1 MKSMTLEGADNLAA
15 LMNQLESIDLDAE
28 VRKLGLEPS
37 SSTEET
43 VGRGQASSLPTESA
57 PMKNSAAERM
67 LSPESIAPPT
77 ARTIPSAALKA
88 PRPHMQEQ
96 RFPPPGSD
104 MINQP
109 TPTASDTSTE
119 VAALREQSRRQAA
132 KFDNYRKRI
141 SREKADAVQFAN
153 ERLIK
158 DLLPSLD
165 NLSLALEHLDTTNK
179 EQLALGVK
187 MTMDMLTSALSRH
200 GLEGFD
206 SLSKV
211 FDPRYHQAL
220 NQVDDPSVPA
230 NTVVKVAQR
239 GYTLHGRLMR
249 PALVTVAVG
258 STTTSANTAAPAD
271 REPQSDVAEEDLLDL
286 ELELD
291 SAEIDDKSEVEQASE
306 AIAAQPESVQ
316 EPDAGTEAGNDEYDL
331 EDLQDALDAFLSGD

>member
-1 MKSMTLEGADNLAA
+1 MQDT
-15 LMNQLESIDLDAE
+15 
-28 VRKLGLEPS
+28 
-37 SSTEET
+37 
-43 VGRGQASSLPTESA
+43 
-57 PMKNSAAERM
+57 
-67 LSPESIAPPT
+67 
-77 ARTIPSAALKA
+77 
-88 PRPHMQEQ
+88 RP
-96 RFPPPGSD
+96 FPPPGSD
-104 MINQP
+104 MMNQP
-109 TPTASDTSTE
+109 RPTALDTSTE
-119 VAALREQSRRQAA
+119 VAALREQSRRQVA

-153 ERLIK
+153 ERLLK
-158 DLLPSLD
+158 DLLPSID

-206 SLSKV
+206 SLSQV
-211 FDPRYHQAL
+211 FDPRFHQAL

-258 STTTSANTAAPAD
+258 STSASTPIPAAHTP
-271 REPQSDVAEEDLLDL
+271 EPEVVAEEESMDL

-291 SAEIDDKSEVEQASE
+291 SDDMENVSEVKAPSE
-306 AIAAQPESVQ
+306 EVTAQPDPVQ
-316 EPDAGTEAGNDEYDL
+316 EPGSDTEADNDEYDL
-331 EDLQDALDAFLSGD
+331 GDLQDALDAFLSGD

>member
-1 MKSMTLEGADNLAA
+1 M
-15 LMNQLESIDLDAE
+15 
-28 VRKLGLEPS
+28 
-37 SSTEET
+37 
-43 VGRGQASSLPTESA
+43 
-57 PMKNSAAERM
+57 
-67 LSPESIAPPT
+67 
-77 ARTIPSAALKA
+77 
-88 PRPHMQEQ
+88 
-96 RFPPPGSD
+96 
-104 MINQP
+104 
-109 TPTASDTSTE
+109 DTSTE

-158 DLLPSLD
+158 DLLPSID
-165 NLSLALEHLDTTNK
+165 NLSLALEHLETTNK
-179 EQLALGVK
+179 EQLALGVQ
-187 MTMDMLTSALSRH
+187 MTMDMLTNALSRH

-220 NQVDDPSVPA
+220 NQIDDPSVPA

-258 STTTSANTAAPAD
+258 STTTSANPPVPAK
-271 REPQSDVAEEDLLDL
+271 REPKPDVAEEELLDL

-291 SAEIDDKSEVEQASE
+291 SDETEARSEVDQAGE
-306 AIAAQPESVQ
+306 AITAQPDPVQ
-316 EPDAGTEAGNDEYDL
+316 EPDAGTEAGNDEHDL
-331 EDLQDALDAFLSGD
+331 EDLQDALDAFLSGE